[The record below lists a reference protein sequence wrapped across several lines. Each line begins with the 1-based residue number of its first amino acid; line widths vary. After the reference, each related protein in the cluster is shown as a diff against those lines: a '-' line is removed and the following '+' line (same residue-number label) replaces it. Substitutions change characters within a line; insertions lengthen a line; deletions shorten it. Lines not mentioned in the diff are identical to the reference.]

1 MNVRLLDAAQ
11 DELEQYVEYYNRQ
24 QPGLGLEFARE
35 IYRCIDHVCENP
47 LAWTQVSRRLRRAIP
62 QRFRH
67 GVLYRVEN
75 DTIIIVAL
83 THFRRHPNVWRERD

>member
-1 MNVRLLDAAQ
+1 MPRPARQGA
-11 DELEQYVEYYNRQ
+11 LEHYVGYYSRQ
-24 QPGLGLEFARE
+24 QPSLGLEFAQE
-35 IYRCIDHVCENP
+35 IYRCIDRICENP

-67 GVLYRVEN
+67 GVLYRVES
-75 DTIIIVAL
+75 DTIIIVAV